1 MRPQQVTF
9 VGSALLVLLAVLSA
23 LAPSAL
29 SQANVTG
36 QWSTASYTMPINPI
50 HVALLYN
57 GKILVVAGS
66 GNCPPSQ
73 SGCPSN
79 GSGGPPASYS
89 PGTNGSGALL
99 LDPVAQSYTP
109 FSVSWDMFC
118 NGMVVLPDGR
128 AFING
133 GTIQYDPFFG
143 ALTSAVFDPATNTFT
158 NVQNMAHGRW
168 YPTVTTLGDGRV
180 LTFSGLNETG
190 GTNNAVEF
198 YTVGTGWSTQFIAS
212 WTPPLYPR
220 MHVLPNGKVFYSG
233 SGTSSALFDPA
244 TTSWTLNVANTNYS
258 GTRTYG
264 TSVLLPLTP
273 ANNYDPKIMI
283 MGGNSPATNTTEI
296 IDMGASSP
304 KWVYGPNM
312 SEARIEMNAVI
323 LPNGKVLAVGGSVN
337 DEDTSSLSLNA
348 DLYDPVANTFSSAG
362 ANATQRLYHSVAML
376 LPDATVWLAGGNPTR
391 GTYNNTVEI
400 YKPAYLFNSSGG
412 AATRPSITSGPP
424 SIAWGNQFVVQTPD
438 AATISSV
445 VLVRNGSVTHAFG
458 MDQRL
463 VGMSFTVGSGSLT
476 VTAPPNGNIAPPGY
490 YMLFLLNSSGVPS
503 VASFVHVGAQGTTGA
518 PAAPTNLMANAGN
531 GQGGLSWS
539 ASSGATRYNVK
550 RSTTSGGPYTTIA
563 GPTTTSYTDTGVTNG
578 TTYYYV
584 VSAVNT
590 AGESANSSQVS
601 ATPSSGI
608 STSVVLDSSVL
619 GQGALAASS
628 LSWSH
633 TVGSGSNRVL
643 VVGVVGA
650 CVPSVTYGG
659 VALTHA
665 GQVYNNN
672 HSPDTTDLFVLVA
685 PATGTNTVQVSYSG
699 CTSDVEA
706 GSISFT
712 GVNQSTPLAHVTTN
726 FGSGT
731 NPGVTVTSA
740 SGDMVV
746 DVVGN
751 GSAITSSTQSLR
763 WVKNQNSSTA
773 HGDGAQSTAAG
784 AASVAMGYSVTA
796 DWWGIIGADVVAA
809 SSSLPP
815 AAPTNLMAN
824 AGNGQ
829 VGLSWSASSGATSY
843 NVKRSTTSG
852 GPYTTIASPTT
863 TSYTDTGVTNGT
875 TYYYVVSAVN
885 TAGESANSSQVS
897 ATPSAAGSV
906 GLDSSTLG
914 QGALGASSL
923 SWSHTVGSGSNRALV
938 VGVVGACVPSVTYGG
953 VALTHVGQVYSNNF
967 APSSTDLFVL
977 VAPATGTNTVQ
988 VSYSGCTS
996 DVEAGSISF
1005 TGVNQSTPLAH
1016 VTTNF
1021 GSGTNPGVTVTSASG
1036 DMVVDVV
1043 GNGSAI
1049 TSSSQSLRWVKN
1061 QNGNTAHGNGAQSTA
1076 AGAASVTM
1084 GYSVT
1089 ADWWGMLGA
1098 DVVAAP

>member
-73 SGCPSN
+73 SGCPS
-79 GSGGPPASYS
+79 GAPYGP
-89 PGTNGSGALL
+89 TNHSGALL
-99 LDPVAQSYTP
+99 LDPVAGTVTQ

-143 ALTSAVFDPATNTFT
+143 ALTSDIFDPATSTFT

-168 YPTVTTLGDGRV
+168 YPTVITLGDGRV
-180 LTFSGLNETG
+180 MTFSGLNETG
-190 GTNNAVEF
+190 GTNTAVEI
-198 YTVGTGWSTQFIAS
+198 YTVGTGWSTQYIAT

-531 GQGGLSWS
+531 GQVGLSWS
-539 ASSGATRYNVK
+539 ASSGATSYNVK

-608 STSVVLDSSVL
+608 STPVV
-619 GQGALAASS
+619 
-628 LSWSH
+628 
-633 TVGSGSNRVL
+633 
-643 VVGVVGA
+643 
-650 CVPSVTYGG
+650 
-659 VALTHA
+659 
-665 GQVYNNN
+665 
-672 HSPDTTDLFVLVA
+672 
-685 PATGTNTVQVSYSG
+685 
-699 CTSDVEA
+699 
-706 GSISFT
+706 
-712 GVNQSTPLAHVTTN
+712 
-726 FGSGT
+726 
-731 NPGVTVTSA
+731 
-740 SGDMVV
+740 
-746 DVVGN
+746 
-751 GSAITSSTQSLR
+751 
-763 WVKNQNSSTA
+763 
-773 HGDGAQSTAAG
+773 
-784 AASVAMGYSVTA
+784 
-796 DWWGIIGADVVAA
+796 
-809 SSSLPP
+809 
-815 AAPTNLMAN
+815 
-824 AGNGQ
+824 
-829 VGLSWSASSGATSY
+829 
-843 NVKRSTTSG
+843 
-852 GPYTTIASPTT
+852 
-863 TSYTDTGVTNGT
+863 
-875 TYYYVVSAVN
+875 
-885 TAGESANSSQVS
+885 
-897 ATPSAAGSV
+897 
-906 GLDSSTLG
+906 LDSSTLG

-938 VGVVGACVPSVTYGG
+938 VGVVGGCTPSVTYGG
-953 VALTHVGQVYSNNF
+953 VALTQVAQVLNNNS
-967 APSSTDLFVL
+967 AGNLTDLFVL

-1049 TSSSQSLRWVKN
+1049 TSSSQTLLWLKN
-1061 QNGNTAHGNGAQSTA
+1061 QNNNTAHGDGAQSTA

-1089 ADWWGMLGA
+1089 ADWWGIIGA
-1098 DVVAAP
+1098 DVVAATSLTAPAVPTNLTATAANGQVALSWSASSGATSYNVKRSTTSGGPYTTIASPTTTSYTDTGVTNGTTYYYVVSAVNTAGQSGNSSQVSATPQVAVPAAPTNLVATAGNRQVALSWSASSGATSYNVKRSTTSGGPYTTIV